1 MRDAVAM
8 SPELHPDIAPL
19 GFLLGTWS
27 GRGHGEYPTIES
39 FDYVESIT
47 FTHVGKP
54 FLAYTQRTRSSAG
67 LPLHAESGYL
77 RMPRPGLVELVLA
90 QPSGIAEILEGTF
103 DGSTFRLRTTTVART
118 SSAKDVSLVERD
130 VAIDGDV
137 LRYDL
142 RMAAVGEPIT
152 HHLHAEL
159 RREVPD
165 ELE

>member
-1 MRDAVAM
+1 M

-27 GRGHGEYPTIES
+27 GRGHGEYPTIEP
-39 FDYVESIT
+39 FDYLESIT
-47 FTHVGKP
+47 FAHVGKP
-54 FLAYTQRTRSSAG
+54 FLSYTQRTRSPAG
-67 LPLHAESGYL
+67 LPLHPESGYL